1 MLCKIQISEAYFEN
15 FSVPVWKKKKELA
28 KCFIFRLKLEAC
40 MRSDIPFNLRCI
52 PSALLFLCIGSFSM
66 FADICP
72 SCKQSYPDFTRLAVH
87 CALEHGTW
95 LCPKC
100 PQTFHV
106 KDRKLYWHHR
116 IKEHLEAVCFA
127 CNLRAFRDPREWE
140 RHRKQHGKDNS
151 LLSLNNVSCCPQAPV
166 HFGSHWVRKLHTAHF
181 HGSWLDFFATVR
193 VLSDCCESFR
203 GAILTDYS
211 DYLKD
216 DLEDDVREKFLK
228 GIRNFSKH
236 VYHKHGLCFLC
247 ERELTP
253 EIDKDIFDNQPHI
266 SADVFLP
273 SGIQVL
279 VLSKEQNLP
288 CFCGQKAQHNVE
300 SRLFALKIDRLPFGT
315 GLDTVT
321 HPFYCIIDGSGDKSG
336 KNLSD
341 DLKIANEIASECD
354 EKSVRNH
361 SDEPIKD
368 NTEVQQSPS
377 FSTKS
382 VDTTLTST
390 DNKKQKKVP
399 EVDAHT
405 VLLTGN
411 ETGKASENL

>member
-1 MLCKIQISEAYFEN
+1 
-15 FSVPVWKKKKELA
+15 
-28 KCFIFRLKLEAC
+28 
-40 MRSDIPFNLRCI
+40 MRCSSRCI
-52 PSALLFLCIGSFSM
+52 PSALLFLCIGMVSAS
-66 FADICP
+66 AVNCP
-72 SCKQSYPDFTRLAVH
+72 SCKQTYPDFTRLAVH
-87 CALEHGTW
+87 CALKHDTW

-100 PQTFHV
+100 PTTFPV
-106 KDRKLYWHHR
+106 KNKESYRLHR
-116 IKEHLEAVCFA
+116 LKKHGEAVCFA
-127 CNLRAFRDPREWE
+127 CNLRVFRDPCEWE
-140 RHRKQHGKDNS
+140 RHRKQHGKDIS
-151 LLSLNNVSCCPQAPV
+151 FFSLNSIPCCSRVPASLEGRCAQ
-166 HFGSHWVRKLHTAHF
+166 KLHKAHF
-181 HGSWLDFFATVR
+181 HGSWFEFFLTVR
-193 VLSDCCESFR
+193 PLFDCCKPFR
-203 GAILTDYS
+203 EAILTG
-211 DYLKD
+211 YLDFSKRFGN
-216 DLEDDVREKFLK
+216 VRKNFLK

-236 VYHKHGLCFLC
+236 VYEKHGLCFLC

-253 EIDKDIFDNQPHI
+253 EIDKDIFDNQPYI
-266 SADVFLP
+266 GADVFLR
-273 SGIQVL
+273 SGIHVL
-279 VLSKEQNLP
+279 ILSKEQNLT
-288 CFCGQKAQHNVE
+288 CFCGKRAQRNAE

-321 HPFYCIIDGSGDKSG
+321 HPFYCVIDGSGDKNG

-368 NTEVQQSPS
+368 NTEVPQSPS

-390 DNKKQKKVP
+390 DNKKHKKVP